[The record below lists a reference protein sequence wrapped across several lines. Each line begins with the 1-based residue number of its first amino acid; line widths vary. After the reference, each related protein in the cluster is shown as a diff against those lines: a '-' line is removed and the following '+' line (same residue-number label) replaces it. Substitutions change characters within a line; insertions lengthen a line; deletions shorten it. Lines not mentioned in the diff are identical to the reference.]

1 MDFKSMVIRCIQE
14 DSKKVSDV
22 KSACSVFERY
32 MKMSD
37 LDVIAVYEEYFGL
50 DNAQNED
57 DFLCAQWYCY
67 YNLYLIVRDCC
78 IWGLNILLQQ
88 SSMFSLCFFLP
99 PLVKALFH
107 YLYSWRKSPYEA
119 PIASYPKN
127 DVDRITK
134 LLYHG
139 YLEQDEKVFTLFLLC
154 QFIFFRLYRK
164 CIEHFSIVNNRFF
177 YKFNISCFRIII
189 FRCSFKSISPFYH

>member
-1 MDFKSMVIRCIQE
+1 MH
-14 DSKKVSDV
+14 
-22 KSACSVFERY
+22 
-32 MKMSD
+32 
-37 LDVIAVYEEYFGL
+37 L
-50 DNAQNED
+50 
-57 DFLCAQWYCY
+57 
-67 YNLYLIVRDCC
+67 
-78 IWGLNILLQQ
+78 GLNILLQQ

-177 YKFNISCFRIII
+177 YKFNISCFRIIL
-189 FRCSFKSISPFYH
+189 FRCSFKNISPFYHYNSFFAAFSCVKLTLLIYICFSQNATASSSQPSAAVPVPIPNPCPSPGYL